1 MLVDKNKVI
10 KQHKDNQIPK
20 LRLSDIEPDELY
32 SVHEVAEV
40 LRLSPSTLRFWIWQG
55 GLPHTRLGRRVFL
68 RGQTVLDM
76 ATKGFRPKTK
86 E

>member
-1 MLVDKNKVI
+1 MVDKNKVI